1 MEKSK
6 CETFIGFAIR
16 AKKCKIGTNACAT
29 LKRAKIMLV
38 CFSASENTLKEA
50 EKLAHKFQCP
60 LYKTKTKTLAEFTH
74 KENAKV
80 MAVTDA
86 ALSQAIINVGEQD
99 LIKIV

>member
-1 MEKSK
+1 MSD
-6 CETFIGFAIR
+6 R
-16 AKKCKIGTNACAT
+16 KIIEGN
-29 LKRAKIMLV
+29 LRLV
-38 CFSASENTLKEA
+38 A
-50 EKLAHKFQCP
+50 KLASKFQCP